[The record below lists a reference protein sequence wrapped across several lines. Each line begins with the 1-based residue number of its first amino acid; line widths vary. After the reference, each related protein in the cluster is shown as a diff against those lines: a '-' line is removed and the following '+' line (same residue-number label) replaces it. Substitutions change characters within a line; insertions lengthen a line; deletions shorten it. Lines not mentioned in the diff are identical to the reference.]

1 MVGIT
6 ITLQEVEDSFQT
18 GTAIHQVADSLAITT
33 ILLEVAFSTTA
44 AITTLEVGSSATII
58 IAITIIQ
65 EEDFS
70 TTEITLDQTTVL
82 LVEQLLFL

>member
-18 GTAIHQVADSLAITT
+18 GTAIHQVVDFLAIIT

-44 AITTLEVGSSATII
+44 AITTLEVGSLATII
-58 IAITIIQ
+58 TAITIIQ

-70 TTEITLDQTTVL
+70 TTETTLDQTTVL